1 MYVRFAVSI
10 VLSLLAMY
18 VFMFSEI
25 DRLAHFRPALGMFW
39 ATLAMVASMGVIM
52 ILTMSHMLPSRRASV
67 TLLVAFAVLLV
78 LSFAAAR
85 AEWLMAD
92 DAFLRSMIPHHASAI
107 HMCQQATISDP
118 EIVDLCR
125 GIVDSQS
132 REIAQME
139 QIIAR
144 RAR

>member
-1 MYVRFAVSI
+1 MYARFALSI
-10 VLSLLAMY
+10 ALSLVAMY

-25 DRLAHFRPALGMFW
+25 DQLAHFRFALGMFW
-39 ATLAMVASMGVIM
+39 STIAMVAAMGIVM
-52 ILTMSHMLPSRRASV
+52 VLTMSDMLPDRRV
-67 TLLVAFAVLLV
+67 NMTLLAAFALVLV

-85 AEWLMAD
+85 TEALMGD

-107 HMCQQATISDP
+107 HMCNQATLTDP
-118 EIVDLCR
+118 ETIELCR

-132 REIAQME
+132 SEIAQME

-144 RAR
+144 RG